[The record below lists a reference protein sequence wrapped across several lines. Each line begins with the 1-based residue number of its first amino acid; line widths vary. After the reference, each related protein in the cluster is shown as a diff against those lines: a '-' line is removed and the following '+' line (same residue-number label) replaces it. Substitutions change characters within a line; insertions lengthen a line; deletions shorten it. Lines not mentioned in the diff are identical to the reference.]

1 MQLMAEPQMAGQL
14 VNCPGCN
21 TKFKVPSL
29 EALMG
34 SEAGG
39 QSPEA
44 GRGSKKKQ
52 RTVWKEQDPTN
63 PNALLSSGIGL
74 AVTVVWFALLKIL
87 VATGLMGEKHKLM
100 ELFYKHFAI
109 SFVSTLFFA
118 WGIAILVLKYKKL
131 EHQRAAMLLDVLPR
145 GLGDD
150 IDGNNIGMFID
161 HVYALPEHL
170 RDSLMVNRIRKALE
184 FFETRQNVA
193 DVSTLMASQSGIDGA
208 RIMGSYIVVK
218 AFLWAIPLLGFIGTV
233 IGLSHAIEGMQF
245 DGVED
250 VSKMM
255 GTIKDVTGGLGT
267 AFDATL
273 LGLIFAVIM
282 NFPLNSLNKHEEE
295 TLNDIDAFCNEVLLP
310 RLNDGSAKA
319 KKEIGFSDVSAMADA
334 VVQGVTAAQH
344 DFLTNLNDLSGR
356 MLEYATNLETSNDRY
371 QQAAVEAIGARFTSL
386 DAQAVQHLEM
396 LRDRHVEAFD
406 AFGKNLSKSEDLSRE
421 AYENVVRSQNEAAKR
436 LADKVEALTTGI
448 DGMISA
454 AAAATAK
461 SVGSFGELVSKMET
475 ATKEHEAALRA
486 SQEKAVQALAEK
498 MTALTASVES
508 VVVSKFTERI
518 SAMAA
523 GMEGSL
529 KSSAEA
535 TERAVTGFGEY
546 VRKME
551 SSTAEYQSGLQ
562 ASQERMAAK
571 LGEQLGGLVSGVES
585 SVMKHFNEKLSGL
598 ASALEGTVS
607 ASGQATERAVASFG
621 QYVAS
626 MESSSKQY
634 QAGLQSSQE
643 QLAKQLVEKMGGIAS
658 GVESTIMA
666 QFGQKLSALSSALE
680 GTVSASGQA
689 TERAVASFG
698 QYVASMEASSKQYQA
713 GLQSSQEQLAKQLVE
728 KMGGIASGVE
738 STVMAQFGQ
747 KLSALASALEGSV
760 SATAQSTQRA
770 VAGFGEYVSKM
781 EAASRDYQAGLQAA
795 QEGVVRQL
803 SDRVAGLVSSV
814 ENAVVAQTAQRVG
827 VVAQSMETS
836 IASSAQ
842 ATERAVAGF
851 GQYIGGLQA
860 ATQQY
865 QQALQGAQQ
874 QALAQFSD
882 QVGAVAS
889 NVQGSLMAVVQATQ
903 QSISGLDAGIR
914 SLNAV
919 LAQLGQQQVVI
930 QQIAPQVSTED
941 AKKKGWFGR

>member
-1 MQLMAEPQMAGQL
+1 MHFNCPSCSMQLMAEPQMAGQL

-29 EALMG
+29 EELMAG
-34 SEAGG
+34 SGPATESGASDG
-39 QSPEA
+39 
-44 GRGSKKKQ
+44 KKQ

-74 AVTVVWFALLKIL
+74 VVTVVWFVLLKVL
-87 VATGLMGEKHKLM
+87 VATGLMGAKHKLM
-100 ELFYKHFAI
+100 ELFFNHFAI
-109 SFVSTLFFA
+109 SFASTLFFT
-118 WGIAILVLKYKKL
+118 WGIAILFLKYKKL
-131 EHQRAAMLLDVLPR
+131 QHQQAAMLLDVLPR
-145 GLGDD
+145 GLGDE
-150 IDGNNIGMFID
+150 IDVNNIGKFID

-193 DVSTLMASQSGIDGA
+193 DVGTLMASQSGIDGS

-233 IGLSHAIEGMQF
+233 IGLSHAIEGMKF

-255 GTIKDVTGGLGT
+255 ETIGAVTGGLGT

-273 LGLIFAVIM
+273 LGLVFAVVM

-310 RLNDGSAKA
+310 RLNDGGTKV

-344 DFLTNLNDLSGR
+344 DFLTNLNELSGR
-356 MLEYATNLETSNDRY
+356 MLEYATHLESSNDRY
-371 QQAAVEAIGARFTSL
+371 QQAAVEAIGSRFTSL
-386 DAQAVQHLEM
+386 DAQAVQHLDM

-406 AFGKNLSKSEDLSRE
+406 AFGKNLAKSEDLSRE

-436 LADKVEALTTGI
+436 LADKVEALSSGI
-448 DGMISA
+448 DGLISSA
-454 AAAATAK
+454 AQATAK
-461 SVGSFGELVSKMET
+461 SVASFGDLVGKMEA
-475 ATKEHEAALRA
+475 ATREHEEALKV

-498 MTALTASVES
+498 MTALTASVEN

-535 TERAVTGFGEY
+535 TERAVSGFGEY
-546 VRKME
+546 IRKME
-551 SSTAEYQSGLQ
+551 SSTSEYQAGLQ

-585 SVMKHFNEKLSGL
+585 SVMKHFNEKMSGL
-598 ASALEGTVS
+598 ATKLEGSVA
-607 ASGQATERAVASFG
+607 ASGQATERAVSSFG
-621 QYVAS
+621 QYVTT
-626 MESSSKQY
+626 MEAASKQY

-658 GVESTIMA
+658 GVEGAVMG
-666 QFGQKLSALSSALE
+666 QFSQKL
-680 GTVSASGQA
+680 T
-689 TERAVASFG
+689 
-698 QYVASMEASSKQYQA
+698 
-713 GLQSSQEQLAKQLVE
+713 
-728 KMGGIASGVE
+728 
-738 STVMAQFGQ
+738 
-747 KLSALASALEGSV
+747 ALASALEGSV
-760 SATAQSTQRA
+760 SSSAQATQRA
-770 VAGFGEYVSKM
+770 VSGFGEYVSKM
-781 EAASRDYQAGLQAA
+781 EASSREYQQGLQAA
-795 QEGVVRQL
+795 QEAVVRQL
-803 SDRVAGLVSSV
+803 SDRVAGLVSAV
-814 ENAVVAQTAQRVG
+814 ENAVVSQTAQRVG

-836 IASSAQ
+836 IAASAQ

-851 GQYIGGLQA
+851 GQYIGGLQSV
-860 ATQQY
+860 TQQY

-874 QALAQFSD
+874 QAMAQFSE
-882 QVGAVAS
+882 QIGAVAA
-889 NVQGSLMAVVQATQ
+889 NVQASLMGVVQSTQ
-903 QSISGLDAGIR
+903 QSVAGLDAGIR

-919 LAQLGQQQVVI
+919 LSQLGQQQVVI
-930 QQIAPQVSTED
+930 QQVPLEE

>member
-1 MQLMAEPQMAGQL
+1 
-14 VNCPGCN
+14 
-21 TKFKVPSL
+21 
-29 EALMG
+29 
-34 SEAGG
+34 
-39 QSPEA
+39 
-44 GRGSKKKQ
+44 
-52 RTVWKEQDPTN
+52 
-63 PNALLSSGIGL
+63 
-74 AVTVVWFALLKIL
+74 
-87 VATGLMGEKHKLM
+87 
-100 ELFYKHFAI
+100 
-109 SFVSTLFFA
+109 
-118 WGIAILVLKYKKL
+118 
-131 EHQRAAMLLDVLPR
+131 
-145 GLGDD
+145 
-150 IDGNNIGMFID
+150 
-161 HVYALPEHL
+161 
-170 RDSLMVNRIRKALE
+170 
-184 FFETRQNVA
+184 
-193 DVSTLMASQSGIDGA
+193 
-208 RIMGSYIVVK
+208 
-218 AFLWAIPLLGFIGTV
+218 
-233 IGLSHAIEGMQF
+233 
-245 DGVED
+245 
-250 VSKMM
+250 
-255 GTIKDVTGGLGT
+255 
-267 AFDATL
+267 
-273 LGLIFAVIM
+273 
-282 NFPLNSLNKHEEE
+282 
-295 TLNDIDAFCNEVLLP
+295 
-310 RLNDGSAKA
+310 
-319 KKEIGFSDVSAMADA
+319 MADA

-356 MLEYATNLETSNDRY
+356 MLEYATNLESSNDRY

-406 AFGKNLSKSEDLSRE
+406 AFGKNLTKSEDLSRE

-436 LADKVEALTTGI
+436 LADKVEALTAGI

-461 SVGSFGELVSKMET
+461 SVGSFGELVSKMEN

-498 MTALTASVES
+498 MTALTASVEN

-535 TERAVTGFGEY
+535 TQRAVTGFGEY

-551 SSTAEYQSGLQ
+551 TSTAEYQSGLQ

-585 SVMKHFNEKLSGL
+585 SVMKHFNDKLSGL
-598 ASALEGTVS
+598 A
-607 ASGQATERAVASFG
+607 
-621 QYVAS
+621 
-626 MESSSKQY
+626 
-634 QAGLQSSQE
+634 
-643 QLAKQLVEKMGGIAS
+643 
-658 GVESTIMA
+658 
-666 QFGQKLSALSSALE
+666 SALE

-803 SDRVAGLVSSV
+803 SDRVASLVSSV
-814 ENAVVAQTAQRVG
+814 ENAVVSQTAQRVG

-930 QQIAPQVSTED
+930 QQIAPQVTTED
-941 AKKKGWFGR
+941 GKKKGWFGR

>member
-29 EALMG
+29 EELMAG
-34 SEAGG
+34 GGPATEAGLG
-39 QSPEA
+39 A
-44 GRGSKKKQ
+44 GKKQ

-74 AVTVVWFALLKIL
+74 VVTVVWFVLLKIL

-109 SFVSTLFFA
+109 SFVSTLFFT
-118 WGIAILVLKYKKL
+118 WGIAILFLKYKKL
-131 EHQRAAMLLDVLPR
+131 QHQQAAMLLDVLPR
-145 GLGDD
+145 GLGDE
-150 IDGNNIGMFID
+150 IDVNNIGKFID
-161 HVYALPEHL
+161 HVYALPERL

-193 DVSTLMASQSGIDGA
+193 DVGTLMASQSGIDGS

-233 IGLSHAIEGMQF
+233 IGLSHAIEGMKF

-255 GTIKDVTGGLGT
+255 ETIGAVTGGLGT

-273 LGLIFAVIM
+273 LGLVFAVVM

-310 RLNDGSAKA
+310 RLNDGGTKV

-344 DFLTNLNDLSGR
+344 DFLTNLNELSGR
-356 MLEYATNLETSNDRY
+356 MLEYATHLESSNDRY

-386 DAQAVQHLEM
+386 DAQAIQHLDM

-406 AFGKNLSKSEDLSRE
+406 AFGKNLAKSEDLSRA

-436 LADKVEALTTGI
+436 LADKVEALSGGI
-448 DGMISA
+448 DSLISSA
-454 AAAATAK
+454 AQATAK
-461 SVGSFGELVSKMET
+461 SVASFGELVGKMEA
-475 ATKEHEAALRA
+475 ATREHEEALKV

-498 MTALTASVES
+498 MSALTASVEN

-535 TERAVTGFGEY
+535 TERAVSGFGEY
-546 VRKME
+546 IRKME
-551 SSTAEYQSGLQ
+551 SSTAEYQAGLQ
-562 ASQERMAAK
+562 ASQERIATK

-585 SVMKHFNEKLSGL
+585 SVMKHFNEKMSGL
-598 ASALEGTVS
+598 ATKLEGSVA
-607 ASGQATERAVASFG
+607 ASGQATERAVS
-621 QYVAS
+621 
-626 MESSSKQY
+626 
-634 QAGLQSSQE
+634 
-643 QLAKQLVEKMGGIAS
+643 
-658 GVESTIMA
+658 
-666 QFGQKLSALSSALE
+666 
-680 GTVSASGQA
+680 
-689 TERAVASFG
+689 SFG

-738 STVMAQFGQ
+738 STIMGQFSQ
-747 KLSALASALEGSV
+747 KLTALASALEGSV
-760 SATAQSTQRA
+760 TSTAQATERAVSGFGQYVASMEASSKQYQAGLQSSQEQLAKQLVEKMGGIASGVEGAVMGQFSQKLTALASALEGSVNASAQATQRA

-781 EAASRDYQAGLQAA
+781 EAASRDYQQGLQAA
-795 QEGVVRQL
+795 QEAVVRQL
-803 SDRVAGLVSSV
+803 SDRVAGLVSAV
-814 ENAVVAQTAQRVG
+814 ENSVVSQTAQRVG

-836 IASSAQ
+836 ISASAQ

-851 GQYIGGLQA
+851 GQYIGGLQSV
-860 ATQQY
+860 TQQY

-874 QALAQFSD
+874 QAMTQFSE
-882 QVGAVAS
+882 QIGAVAA
-889 NVQGSLMAVVQATQ
+889 NVQASLMGVVQSTQ
-903 QSISGLDAGIR
+903 QTVAGLDAGIR

-919 LAQLGQQQVVI
+919 LSQLGQQQVVI
-930 QQIAPQVSTED
+930 QQVPLED

>member
-29 EALMG
+29 EELMAG
-34 SEAGG
+34 SGPATESGASDG
-39 QSPEA
+39 
-44 GRGSKKKQ
+44 KKQ

-74 AVTVVWFALLKIL
+74 VITVVWFVLLKVL
-87 VATGLMGEKHKLM
+87 VATGLMGAKHKLM
-100 ELFYKHFAI
+100 ELFYNHFAI
-109 SFVSTLFFA
+109 SFASTLFFT
-118 WGIAILVLKYKKL
+118 WGIAILFLKYKKL
-131 EHQRAAMLLDVLPR
+131 QHQQAAMLLDVLPR
-145 GLGDD
+145 GLGDE
-150 IDGNNIGMFID
+150 IDVNNIGKFID

-193 DVSTLMASQSGIDGA
+193 DVGTLMASQSGIDGS

-233 IGLSHAIEGMQF
+233 IGLSHAIEGMKF

-255 GTIKDVTGGLGT
+255 ETIGAVTGGLGT

-273 LGLIFAVIM
+273 LGLVFAVVM

-310 RLNDGSAKA
+310 RLNDGGTKV

-344 DFLTNLNDLSGR
+344 DFLTNLNELSGR
-356 MLEYATNLETSNDRY
+356 MLEYATHLESSNDRY
-371 QQAAVEAIGARFTSL
+371 QQAAVEAIGSRFTSL
-386 DAQAVQHLEM
+386 DAQAVQHLDM

-406 AFGKNLSKSEDLSRE
+406 AFGKNLAKSEDLSRE

-436 LADKVEALTTGI
+436 LADKVEALSSGI
-448 DGMISA
+448 DGLISSA
-454 AAAATAK
+454 AQATAK
-461 SVGSFGELVSKMET
+461 SVASFGDLVGKMEA
-475 ATKEHEAALRA
+475 ATREHEEALKV

-498 MTALTASVES
+498 MTALTASVEN

-535 TERAVTGFGEY
+535 TERAVSGFGEY
-546 VRKME
+546 IRKME
-551 SSTAEYQSGLQ
+551 SSTSEYQAGLQ

-585 SVMKHFNEKLSGL
+585 SVMKHFNEKMSGL
-598 ASALEGTVS
+598 ATKLEGSVA
-607 ASGQATERAVASFG
+607 ASGQATERAVSSFG
-621 QYVAS
+621 QYVAT
-626 MESSSKQY
+626 MEAASKQY

-658 GVESTIMA
+658 GVEGAVMG
-666 QFGQKLSALSSALE
+666 QFSQKL
-680 GTVSASGQA
+680 T
-689 TERAVASFG
+689 
-698 QYVASMEASSKQYQA
+698 
-713 GLQSSQEQLAKQLVE
+713 
-728 KMGGIASGVE
+728 
-738 STVMAQFGQ
+738 
-747 KLSALASALEGSV
+747 ALASALEGSV
-760 SATAQSTQRA
+760 SSSAQATQRA
-770 VAGFGEYVSKM
+770 VSGFGEYVSKM
-781 EAASRDYQAGLQAA
+781 EASSREYQQGLQAA
-795 QEGVVRQL
+795 QEAVVRQL
-803 SDRVAGLVSSV
+803 SDRVAGLVSAV
-814 ENAVVAQTAQRVG
+814 ENAVVSQTAQRVG

-836 IASSAQ
+836 IAASAQ

-851 GQYIGGLQA
+851 GQYIGGLQSV
-860 ATQQY
+860 TQQY

-874 QALAQFSD
+874 QAMAQFSE
-882 QVGAVAS
+882 QIGAVAA
-889 NVQGSLMAVVQATQ
+889 NVQASLMGVVQSTQ
-903 QSISGLDAGIR
+903 QSVAGLDAGIR

-919 LAQLGQQQVVI
+919 LSQLGQQQVVI
-930 QQIAPQVSTED
+930 QQVPLEE

>member
-34 SEAGG
+34 SETGG

-44 GRGSKKKQ
+44 GGGSKKKQ

-150 IDGNNIGMFID
+150 IDVNNIGMFID

-356 MLEYATNLETSNDRY
+356 MLEYATNLESSNDRY

-406 AFGKNLSKSEDLSRE
+406 AFGKNLTKSEDLSRE

-436 LADKVEALTTGI
+436 LADKVEALTAGI

-461 SVGSFGELVSKMET
+461 SVGSFGELVSKMEN

-498 MTALTASVES
+498 MTALTASVEN

-535 TERAVTGFGEY
+535 TQRAVTGFGEY

-551 SSTAEYQSGLQ
+551 TSTAEYQSGLQ

-585 SVMKHFNEKLSGL
+585 SVMKHFNDKLSGL
-598 ASALEGTVS
+598 A
-607 ASGQATERAVASFG
+607 
-621 QYVAS
+621 
-626 MESSSKQY
+626 
-634 QAGLQSSQE
+634 
-643 QLAKQLVEKMGGIAS
+643 
-658 GVESTIMA
+658 
-666 QFGQKLSALSSALE
+666 SALE

-803 SDRVAGLVSSV
+803 SDRVASLVSSV
-814 ENAVVAQTAQRVG
+814 ENAVVSQTAQRVG

-930 QQIAPQVSTED
+930 QQIAPQVTTED
-941 AKKKGWFGR
+941 GKKKGWFGR

>member
-1 MQLMAEPQMAGQL
+1 
-14 VNCPGCN
+14 
-21 TKFKVPSL
+21 
-29 EALMG
+29 MG

-44 GRGSKKKQ
+44 GGGSKKKQ

-150 IDGNNIGMFID
+150 IDVNNIGMFID

-356 MLEYATNLETSNDRY
+356 MLEYATNLESSNDRY

-658 GVESTIMA
+658 GVEST
-666 QFGQKLSALSSALE
+666 
-680 GTVSASGQA
+680 
-689 TERAVASFG
+689 
-698 QYVASMEASSKQYQA
+698 
-713 GLQSSQEQLAKQLVE
+713 
-728 KMGGIASGVE
+728 
-738 STVMAQFGQ
+738 VMAQFGQ